1 LFADDLV
8 ADDNTPVAGAVDQ
21 AVDDIRDR
29 FGNLAVG
36 RARTLER
43 P

>member
-1 LFADDLV
+1 
-8 ADDNTPVAGAVDQ
+8 VDE

-29 FGNLAVG
+29 FGNLSVG